1 VNPHLIVALAP
12 LMWAGNFVVGRAIA
26 GQITPVELAHW
37 RWAVALLCL
46 APLGLPRLRAEWPL
60 IRARLWRLTLLGAI
74 GVGGFNTLVYTG
86 LQTTEASNALLIIAV
101 IPMVILL
108 LGRWIYAMRAS
119 PRQMFGVGVS
129 LLGMLAIISGGDWRT
144 IVELSF
150 NRGDLWLLAAVLCWS
165 LYSLWLRWK
174 PAQLSALGF
183 LTYTVLVGYGLLALL
198 YWPQVLAGK
207 ALPSGAVSWAAIAYT
222 GLCASLIAFLCWNHG
237 VKHLGAGVAGQFIHL
252 QLVFGTL
259 LAMVFLGEQF
269 AAADLLGAAL
279 IGGGILLTIWRRRG
293 R

>member
-1 VNPHLIVALAP
+1 VNPYLIVALAP
-12 LMWAGNFVVGRAIA
+12 LMWAGNFVVGRAIT
-26 GQITPVELAHW
+26 GQMTPVELAHW
-37 RWAVALLCL
+37 RWAVALACL
-46 APLGLPRLRAEWPL
+46 LPLGLPRLRAEWPL
-60 IRARLWRLTLLGAI
+60 IRANLGRLTLLGAI

-101 IPMVILL
+101 MPMVILL
-108 LGRWIYAMRAS
+108 LGRWIYAVPVGR
-119 PRQMFGVGVS
+119 RQMLGVGVS

-150 NRGDLWLLAAVLCWS
+150 KRGDLWLLAAVLCWS
-165 LYSLWLRWK
+165 LYSVWLRWK

-183 LTYTVLVGYGLLALL
+183 LSYTVLVGYALLALL

-207 ALPSGAVSWAAIAYT
+207 DLPGGASSWAAIAYT

-252 QLVFGTL
+252 QLVFGTA
-259 LAMVFLGEQF
+259 LAMIFLGEQLT
-269 AAADLLGAAL
+269 AADVLGAVL
-279 IGGGILLTIWRRRG
+279 IGAGILLTIWPRRG
-293 R
+293 